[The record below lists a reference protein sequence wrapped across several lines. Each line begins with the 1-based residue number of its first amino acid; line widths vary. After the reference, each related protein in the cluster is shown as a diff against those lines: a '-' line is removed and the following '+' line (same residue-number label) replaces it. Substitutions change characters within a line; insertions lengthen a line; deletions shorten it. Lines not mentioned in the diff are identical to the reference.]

1 MKIFNKLFNDYQIG
15 ETWES
20 RGRTITES
28 DLVTFASFS
37 GDWFPLHTDSE
48 YAKNETP
55 FKERIAHGM
64 SVLSI
69 STGLMIFEPSVVV
82 AFYGMDNIR
91 FIKPTFINDTIYVEM
106 KVIDKKE
113 RDNDTGVIV
122 TELQIKKQT
131 GEPVVVGNMNM
142 LVNK

>member
-1 MKIFNKLFNDYQIG
+1 MKIFNQFFNNYQIG

-48 YAKNETP
+48 YAKSKTP

-64 SVLSI
+64 SILSI
-69 STGLMIFEPSVVV
+69 STGLMIFDPDVVV

-91 FIKPTFINDTIYVEM
+91 FVKPTFINDTISIEM
-106 KVIDKKE
+106 KVIDKKNK
-113 RDNDTGVIV
+113 DNNTGVII
-122 TELQIKKQT
+122 TNLQIKKQT
-131 GEPVVVGNMNM
+131 GEAVVVGKMNM